1 MKPSPAKQTPT
12 KLALRLMTAW
22 STWAGVGALVAF
34 GALPVLDIEL
44 PSGALALL
52 LVLACAALVTVGG
65 LAWTLQGVRR
75 VEAALEGKRVPPG
88 PSVGRLLVAPRV
100 VTLTTT
106 GGVAVAL
113 FGITVGRPLDIGP
126 REGALFSLAT
136 FAALQA
142 AGLRAGVAWRSV
154 LGATTDRV
162 APSDVE
168 LPTRRFLANTF
179 GARLASVAFA
189 VTTLV
194 GATLAAR
201 VAFIPPIGVFVIAL
215 VVAGALYLRGRSLG
229 RLVVADLTDLKA
241 YAALAAA
248 GDAWVP
254 GSVVPAPPKRMRATS
269 SEPVAE
275 AVARLTERY
284 GEMARAEERARES
297 VGQARALKTRFM
309 ALMSHDLRSP
319 LNSITG
325 FAEVLADGLDG
336 PLDPGQLE
344 SVAAIRTAGEDLSR
358 LVTDILDTA
367 RLEAG
372 RLPVDKDWVP
382 MVTLLGNAIGE
393 ARTRLRNDGVGL
405 EPQLE
410 PGLPPVH
417 VDADRVVQ
425 ALAGI
430 LIHVGR
436 MVRRGVIVLAVRRV
450 EEGQVLVDIRAAD
463 LPGEDAQR
471 IFEALRAVRAPSGQ
485 RVVGLGLGL
494 ALARGLVEAN
504 GGALRYE
511 VLSHGGG
518 RFALTLPTDGPSDAG

>member
-1 MKPSPAKQTPT
+1 MA
-12 KLALRLMTAW
+12 AW
-22 STWAGVGALVAF
+22 WRWVGVGAVVAF
-34 GALPVLDIEL
+34 GALPVLGIEL
-44 PSGALALL
+44 WSGARALL
-52 LVLACAALVTVGG
+52 LVLAGAALVTGGG
-65 LAWTLQGVRR
+65 LVWILLGARR
-75 VEAALEGKRVPPG
+75 VEAALEAQRAPEGR
-88 PSVGRLLVAPRV
+88 SLGRLLVAPRL

-106 GGVAVAL
+106 GGVAIAL
-113 FGITVGRPLDIGP
+113 FAIAVGRPLPIAP
-126 REGALFSLAT
+126 REGALFALAT

-142 AGLRAGVAWRSV
+142 AGLRVGVAWRSA
-154 LGATTDRV
+154 LGAITDRV
-162 APSDVE
+162 SPSDVD
-168 LPTRRFLANTF
+168 LPTQRFLANTF
-179 GARLASVAFA
+179 GARLASVALA

-194 GATLAAR
+194 GAVLAAR
-201 VAFIPPIGVFVIAL
+201 VSSIPPLGVFVVAL
-215 VVAGALYLRGRSLG
+215 MVAAGVFLRGRSLG

-248 GDAWVP
+248 GDAWVA
-254 GSVVPAPPKRMRATS
+254 GSVVPAPPTRMRASS
-269 SEPVAE
+269 SEPVAD
-275 AVARLTERY
+275 AVSRLTKRY
-284 GEMARAEERARES
+284 GEMAKAEDRARES

-336 PLDPGQLE
+336 PLEPGQHE
-344 SVAAIRTAGEDLSR
+344 SVVAIRTAGEELSR

-372 RLPVDKDWVP
+372 RLPLDKDWVP
-382 MVTLLGNAIGE
+382 LVTLLGNAIGD
-393 ARTRLRNDGVGL
+393 ARTRLRPNDVAL

-430 LIHVGR
+430 LTHVGR
-436 MVRRGVIVLAVRRV
+436 MVRRGTIVLDVRRDGTEAIV
-450 EEGQVLVDIRAAD
+450 VDIRAAE
-463 LPGEDAQR
+463 LPAVDAQR

-504 GGALRYE
+504 GGALTYE
-511 VLSHGGG
+511 ELAQGGA
-518 RFALTLPTDGPSDAG
+518 RFALTLPTAGPPR